1 MASLFFNRD
10 TKVYATDGVGIWEIP
25 VLDGFSFSQ
34 ATNANEV
41 TLNEMTNASGVSRRS
56 RQMFTDSFAP
66 AEWSFST
73 YIRPFKSAGT
83 NSVGNA
89 NRNSATNHHMVDEC
103 MWAWFTGKPTY
114 TATAAGTSSAW
125 STGWTLGT
133 SSSTLSNAG
142 SNRVDLKTFDLYF
155 VLGAKDDTDPSGPTG
170 PQYTD
175 GNTLIYKLQGA
186 VANEASIDVDIDG
199 IATVQWSGFASII
212 SEQAAFDARLAIIE
226 GTADTDNFIRNRL
239 TALTATSSIS
249 GSSKS
254 YGLTLTGAN
263 MTFSNNIQFLTP
275 NTLGSVNQPI
285 GHVTGT
291 RSIQGSFNCYIDE
304 TANGSADLFA
314 DIIGATTTVT
324 NSFDLDFFVGGETG
338 SSDLTPPGMKV
349 SFPTAH
355 IELPVH
361 SIEDVVSLE
370 TTFHALPSAIGTPD
384 EFDLT
389 IEGPA

>member
-10 TKVYATDGVGIWEIP
+10 TKVYAAKGSDIWEIP

-34 ATNANEV
+34 ATNVNEV

-56 RQMFTDSFAP
+56 RQMFTDSYAP

-73 YIRPFKSAGT
+73 YIRPFKTVGT
-83 NSVGNA
+83 NLVGNA
-89 NRNSATNHHMVDEC
+89 NRNGTLNHHMIDEAL
-103 MWAWFTGKPTY
+103 WAWFAGKPSY
-114 TATAAGTSSAW
+114 TATNSSTDSAW

-133 SSSTLSNAG
+133 SSSSLSIAD
-142 SNRVDLKTFDLYF
+142 SNRVDLQTFDLYF

-170 PQYTD
+170 PSYTD
-175 GNTLIYKLQGA
+175 NNTLIYKLEGA
-186 VANEASIDVDIDG
+186 TANEATIDIDIDG
-199 IATVQWSGFASII
+199 IATVNWSGFANII
-212 SEQAAFDARLAIIE
+212 SEEATFDASNAITE
-226 GTADTDNFIRNRL
+226 GVVDTDNYIRNRL
-239 TALTATSSIS
+239 TAMTASSSVS

-254 YGLTLTGAN
+254 YGLTITNASF
-263 MTFSNNIQFLTP
+263 TFSNNIEFLTP

-291 RSIQGSFNCYIDE
+291 RTVTGSFNCYIDE

-324 NSFDLDFFVGGETG
+324 NSFDLDFYVGGETG
-338 SSDLTPPGMKV
+338 SNVLNAPGMQI
-349 SFPTAH
+349 SLPTAH

-361 SIEDVVSLE
+361 SIEDVVSVE
-370 TTFHALPSAIGTPD
+370 TTFHGLPSAIGTPD
-384 EFDLT
+384 EFALT
-389 IEGPA
+389 IKGP

>member
-10 TKVYATDGVGIWEIP
+10 TRVYVKDGSNIWEIP

-34 ATNANEV
+34 STNVNEV

-56 RQMFTDSFAP
+56 RQMFTDSYAP

-73 YIRPFKSAGT
+73 YIRPFITTGADE
-83 NSVGNA
+83 VGRA
-89 NRNSATNHHMVDEC
+89 NRNGTLNHHMVDEA

-114 TATAAGTSSAW
+114 TATDSSTDSAW

-133 SSSTLSNAG
+133 SNSTLSNAG

-170 PQYTD
+170 PSYTD
-175 GNTLIYKLQGA
+175 SNTLIYKLEGA
-186 VANEASIDVDIDG
+186 VVNEATIDVDIDG
-199 IATVQWSGFASII
+199 IATVNWSGFANLI
-212 SEQAAFDARLAIIE
+212 SEEATFDASSAITE
-226 GTADTDNFIRNRL
+226 GTLDTDNYIRNRL
-239 TALTATSSIS
+239 TALTASSSVS
-249 GSSKS
+249 GSSKTYS
-254 YGLTLTGAN
+254 MTLTGASF
-263 MTFSNNIQFLTP
+263 TFTNNITFLTP

-291 RSIQGSFNCYIDE
+291 RTISGSFTCYIDE
-304 TANGSADLFA
+304 SSNGSADLFA

-324 NSFDLDFFVGGETG
+324 NSFDLDFYVGGETG
-338 SSDLTPPGMKV
+338 SNDLNAPGMKI
-349 SFPTAH
+349 SMPTAH
-355 IELPVH
+355 LELPVH
-361 SIEDVVSLE
+361 SIDDVISVE
-370 TTFHALPSAIGTPD
+370 TTFHGLPSAIGTPD

-389 IEGPA
+389 IEGP